1 MLLEEPSSSAAAGPV
16 RPRRL
21 SELLRE
27 IADDP
32 SRERIAIADMLL
44 AMKDRA
50 IGALLLIFAL
60 PNVLPTPPGTS
71 TVLGAPL
78 IFLAAQ
84 LALGRPP
91 WLPKLIANRSI
102 ARRDFAALMNKAEP
116 WLARAEKL
124 LKPRLSGITRPPFE
138 YGIGAVCFALAIIL
152 FLPIP
157 LGNMLPALTICMLA
171 LGVLERDGVWI
182 IAGLLLTAT
191 SVVLVSGVVYAIVK
205 SAIFILTNAF
215 A

>member
-1 MLLEEPSSSAAAGPV
+1 MLVDESESPADAAPA

-21 SELLRE
+21 SELLSDIAEDKSRHRIS
-27 IADDP
+27 IAD
-32 SRERIAIADMLL
+32 LL
-44 AMKDRA
+44 IAMKDRA
-50 IGALLLIFAL
+50 IGALLLIFAI

-84 LALGRPP
+84 LALGRRP
-91 WLPKLIANRSI
+91 WLPGFIANRSI
-102 ARRDFAALMNKAEP
+102 ARRDFAALMQRAAP
-116 WLARAEKL
+116 WLARAERL
-124 LKPRLSGITRPPFE
+124 LRPRFSVISRPPFE
-138 YGIGAVCFALAIIL
+138 YAIGAICFLLAVIL

-157 LGNMLPALTICMLA
+157 LGNMLPALAICVLA

-182 IAGLLLTAT
+182 VAGLIVAAASVLL
-191 SVVLVSGVVYAIVK
+191 VYGVIYALVK
-205 SAIFILTNAF
+205 SAIFIIVNAF